1 MTTHAFNFTGGEFL
15 TTMGAT
21 WFVSYSY
28 YNYIDTNHTNWN
40 CVNTYKNRMSVY
52 AKTKQYHRFWLQ
64 QVLDMNPNQLNKNTL
79 GLEAHEI
86 KAMAKEILSAHK
98 V

>member
-1 MTTHAFNFTGGEFL
+1 
-15 TTMGAT
+15 
-21 WFVSYSY
+21 
-28 YNYIDTNHTNWN
+28 
-40 CVNTYKNRMSVY
+40 MSVY